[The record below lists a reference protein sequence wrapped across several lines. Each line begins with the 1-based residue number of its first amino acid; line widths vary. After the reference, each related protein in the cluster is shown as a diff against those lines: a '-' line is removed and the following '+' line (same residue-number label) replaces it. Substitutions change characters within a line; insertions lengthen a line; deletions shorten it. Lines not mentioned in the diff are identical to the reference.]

1 MQHNFSDDSDDS
13 YVFALHK
20 GHPVH
25 SVYKELPSAS
35 VIVHGTAITAL
46 IDSGA
51 SVNLLDEQDFKA
63 LKKPPPLKRDT
74 TIIKAYGIK
83 EPLNTL
89 GVFTTEVESTS
100 KIACADFHMVH
111 SNTGSILSYH
121 TARELGL
128 IHITNTIATS
138 PSTAAELVH
147 KYDHLFHGI
156 GKIKDHAVKLYID
169 KSISPVAQPHRRI
182 PFHQHKKVEDELQR
196 LQDLDIIEEVDG
208 PTPLVSPIVV
218 VPKPKNPEKIRICVD
233 MRAPNTAIRQE
244 HHITP
249 TVDDIIAQLHRSTA
263 FSKLDLNHGYHQ
275 IELAPE
281 SRYITTFSTHV
292 GLRCYKRLSFGAC
305 SAAEIFQNA
314 IGEILHNIPSTLN
327 ISDDILVHGVT
338 TEQHN
343 ESLTRVFQAL
353 SDKHVTLN
361 KEKCEFNKS
370 SVEFFG
376 HIFSKDGV
384 APDPKKV
391 SAIKNA
397 VAPKDRKE
405 VASLLGLANY
415 CSRYIPNFATV
426 VTPLRKLTHR
436 GEPWHWGQEEE
447 QSLAA
452 LKHALCTD
460 VITAY

>member
-1 MQHNFSDDSDDS
+1 MQHDFSDDSDDS

-89 GVFTTEVESTS
+89 GMFTTEVESTS

-111 SNTGSILSYH
+111 GNNGSILSYH

-182 PFHQHKKVEDELQR
+182 PFHQRKKVEDELQR

-208 PTPLVSPIVV
+208 PTPWVSPIVV

-249 TVDDIIAQLHRSTA
+249 TV
-263 FSKLDLNHGYHQ
+263 
-275 IELAPE
+275 EVE
-281 SRYITTFSTHV
+281 S
-292 GLRCYKRLSFGAC
+292 
-305 SAAEIFQNA
+305 
-314 IGEILHNIPSTLN
+314 
-327 ISDDILVHGVT
+327 
-338 TEQHN
+338 
-343 ESLTRVFQAL
+343 QA
-353 SDKHVTLN
+353 D
-361 KEKCEFNKS
+361 S
-370 SVEFFG
+370 S
-376 HIFSKDGV
+376 
-384 APDPKKV
+384 
-391 SAIKNA
+391 
-397 VAPKDRKE
+397 R
-405 VASLLGLANY
+405 
-415 CSRYIPNFATV
+415 
-426 VTPLRKLTHR
+426 
-436 GEPWHWGQEEE
+436 
-447 QSLAA
+447 
-452 LKHALCTD
+452 
-460 VITAY
+460 

>member
-1 MQHNFSDDSDDS
+1 M
-13 YVFALHK
+13 
-20 GHPVH
+20 
-25 SVYKELPSAS
+25 
-35 VIVHGTAITAL
+35 
-46 IDSGA
+46 
-51 SVNLLDEQDFKA
+51 
-63 LKKPPPLKRDT
+63 KRDT

-100 KIACADFHMVH
+100 KIACADFHVVH
-111 SNTGSILSYH
+111 GNTGSILSYH

-156 GKIKDHAVKLYID
+156 SKIKDHAVKLYID

-182 PFHQHKKVEDELQR
+182 PFHQRKKVEDELQR
-196 LQDLDIIEEVDG
+196 QQDLDIIEEVDG
-208 PTPLVSPIVV
+208 PTPWVSPIVV

-233 MRAPNTAIRQE
+233 MRAPYTAIRRE

-249 TVDDIIAQLHRSTA
+249 TVDDIVAQLHRSTA

-292 GLRCYKRLSFGAC
+292 GLRCYKRLSFGVC

-314 IGEILHNIPSTLN
+314 IGEILHDIPGTLN
-327 ISDDILVHGVT
+327 ISDDILIHGVT

-353 SDKHVTLN
+353 SDQHVTLN

-397 VAPKDRKE
+397 VTPKDWKE

-426 VTPLRKLTHR
+426 VTPLRKLTHQ
-436 GEPWHWGQEEE
+436 GEPWH
-447 QSLAA
+447 
-452 LKHALCTD
+452 
-460 VITAY
+460 

>member
-1 MQHNFSDDSDDS
+1 M
-13 YVFALHK
+13 
-20 GHPVH
+20 
-25 SVYKELPSAS
+25 YKELPSAS
-35 VIVHGTAITAL
+35 VTVHGTAITAL
-46 IDSGA
+46 IDLGA

-100 KIACADFHMVH
+100 KIACADFHVVH
-111 SNTGSILSYH
+111 GNTGSILSYH

-128 IHITNTIATS
+128 IHITNTITTS

-156 GKIKDHAVKLYID
+156 SKIKDHAVKLYID
-169 KSISPVAQPHRRI
+169 KSISPVAQPHRHI
-182 PFHQHKKVEDELQR
+182 PFHQRKKVEDELQR
-196 LQDLDIIEEVDG
+196 QQDLDIIEEVDG
-208 PTPLVSPIVV
+208 PTPWVSPIVV
-218 VPKPKNPEKIRICVD
+218 VPKPKNPEKIRICMD
-233 MRAPNTAIRQE
+233 MSAPNRAIRRE

-249 TVDDIIAQLHRSTA
+249 TVDDIVAQLHRSTA

-292 GLRCYKRLSFGAC
+292 GLRCYKRLSFGVC

-314 IGEILHNIPSTLN
+314 IGEILHDIPGTLN

-370 SVEFFG
+370 SVEYFG

-426 VTPLRKLTHR
+426 VTPLCKLTHQ
-436 GEPWHWGQEEE
+436 GEPWH
-447 QSLAA
+447 
-452 LKHALCTD
+452 
-460 VITAY
+460 

>member
-1 MQHNFSDDSDDS
+1 M
-13 YVFALHK
+13 
-20 GHPVH
+20 
-25 SVYKELPSAS
+25 
-35 VIVHGTAITAL
+35 VHG
-46 IDSGA
+46 
-51 SVNLLDEQDFKA
+51 
-63 LKKPPPLKRDT
+63 
-74 TIIKAYGIK
+74 
-83 EPLNTL
+83 
-89 GVFTTEVESTS
+89 
-100 KIACADFHMVH
+100 
-111 SNTGSILSYH
+111 NTGSILSYH

-156 GKIKDHAVKLYID
+156 SKIKDHAVKLYID

-182 PFHQHKKVEDELQR
+182 PFRQRKKVEDELQR
-196 LQDLDIIEEVDG
+196 QQDLDIIEEVDG
-208 PTPLVSPIVV
+208 PTPWVSPIVV

-233 MRAPNTAIRQE
+233 MRAPNTAIRRE

-249 TVDDIIAQLHRSTA
+249 TVDDIVAQLHRSTA

-292 GLRCYKRLSFGAC
+292 GLRCYKRLSFGVC

-314 IGEILHNIPSTLN
+314 IGEILHDIPGTLN

-426 VTPLRKLTHR
+426 VTPLRKLTHQ
-436 GEPWHWGQEEE
+436 GEPWH
-447 QSLAA
+447 
-452 LKHALCTD
+452 
-460 VITAY
+460 